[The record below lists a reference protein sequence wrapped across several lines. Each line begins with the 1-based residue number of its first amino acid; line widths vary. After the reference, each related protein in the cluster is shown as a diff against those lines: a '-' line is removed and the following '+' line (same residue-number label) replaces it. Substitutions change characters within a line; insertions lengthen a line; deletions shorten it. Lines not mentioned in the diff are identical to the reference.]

1 MPILERMGLHDP
13 YNQHQ
18 VSSNEQFLWEVTA
31 QLAAGM
37 FANPS
42 RSHLSVKESIALFD
56 ELMHEMEMY
65 MRVKGITA
73 PAIAAEMPAA
83 PSQSHMHQAPSP
95 PRAAPV
101 QTVRRPAPLPTQAQW
116 PGGSDSSQSQAA

>member
-1 MPILERMGLHDP
+1 MDVHDP
-13 YNQHQ
+13 YNFHQ
-18 VSSNEQFLWEVTA
+18 ASTNERFLWEITS

-56 ELMHEMEMY
+56 ELMHEMSMY

-73 PAIAAEMPAA
+73 PTSHTETTPLSQQSHLHQQPAA
-83 PSQSHMHQAPSP
+83 PKATPQ
-95 PRAAPV
+95 
-101 QTVRRPAPLPTQAQW
+101 QTVRRPAPLPTLQQW
-116 PGGSDSSQSQAA
+116 PGATEGGQQAA